1 MGYTS
6 QEFKSASL
14 TNLYPA
20 YYTELQVINW
30 SHVDIVLTKSNGE
43 QTTMLRSDTP
53 MREEDACVVIERRSC
68 NGMRIS
74 PDSSLSARDSRG
86 IELPA
91 KRINIPFDA
100 FRNSP
105 IRIEEFNWIISTV
118 EQAMIAKNMAC
129 DINYGSLLQETR
141 VDLDTV
147 DPRLVFQVIDPRN
160 EFEMLLVNIFGQTII
175 LRAGKFDQLIPSSV
189 QPVGTPESGRLI
201 CYLKYPMEYF
211 SGAKAKQVVFE
222 IPLEEIYR
230 KEPFQIPSGDYV
242 CIATTMA
249 DLQEV
254 VAKKTSCAR
263 GIVTSGSISEKMVP
277 REVYDEAEKSYKA
290 KIEQLKEDSR
300 QRLETLTIQKN
311 NEIAALKSS
320 NAEKDREISAL
331 KAKCSEWEKISEA
344 RTTAEEHQQRVDKS
358 AEQARKEAV
367 DAERK
372 DIDNMWTT
380 LKIGGTIL
388 SAVTSFALTMMVKA
402 SSKK

>member
-1 MGYTS
+1 MGYQS

-14 TNLYPA
+14 SNLYPA
-20 YYTELQVINW
+20 YYNELQVINW

-53 MREEDACVVIERRSC
+53 MREEDACVVIEHRST

-91 KRINIPFDA
+91 KRFRIPFNE

-105 IRIEEFNWIISTV
+105 IRVEEFNWIISTV

-129 DINYGSLLQETR
+129 DINYGSMLQETR
-141 VDLDTV
+141 CDLDTV

-160 EFEMLLVNIFGQTII
+160 EFDMLLVNIFGQTII
-175 LRAGKFDQLIPSSV
+175 LRAGQFDQLIPSSV
-189 QPVGTPESGRLI
+189 PPVGIPESGRLI
-201 CYLKYPMEYF
+201 CYLKYPMEYY
-211 SGAKAKQVVFE
+211 SGAKPKQIVFE
-222 IPLEEIYR
+222 LPLSEIYR

-242 CIATTMA
+242 CIATNME
-249 DLQEV
+249 DLQEI
-254 VAKKTSCAR
+254 VAKKMSCSK

-277 REVYDEAEKSYKA
+277 KEVYDAAEANYKA
-290 KIEQLKEDSR
+290 KIEQLTADFK

-311 NEIAALKSS
+311 NEIAEGKSKIGELTRENTALKT
-320 NAEKDREISAL
+320 
-331 KAKCSEWEKISEA
+331 KCSEWEKIVEA
-344 RTTAEEHQQRVDKS
+344 RATAEEHQQRVDKS
-358 AEQARKEAV
+358 AESARKEAA

-372 DIDNMWTT
+372 DIDNMWTA

-402 SSKK
+402 SKK